1 MSEKRRQFDKAY
13 KLSAVR
19 LLEQSGKP
27 FELVARGLGISGS
40 MLRRWLDQVRLKG
53 AESFSEAGR
62 QDRQTSSSA
71 GSTQPLNSFY
81 YTAPLKK
88 QGRYGSK
95 IEERE
100 NYGDDFNFPQHNCG
114 RLALHANT

>member
-1 MSEKRRQFDKAY
+1 MFKEVFAMSEKRRQFDKAY

-27 FELVARGLGISGS
+27 LELVARGLGISGS
-40 MLRRWLDQVRLKG
+40 MLRRWRDQVRLKG

-71 GSTQPLNSFY
+71 
-81 YTAPLKK
+81 A
-88 QGRYGSK
+88 
-95 IEERE
+95 IEQ
-100 NYGDDFNFPQHNCG
+100 F
-114 RLALHANT
+114 RLFSLQTMTSADHKTGYSYQSCI